1 MLGPSLGSTA
11 QPSPSTWP
19 DLGPLHLP
27 ALGIRAAVQAGGCW
41 TEGGG
46 AGGGVCVRG
55 GGAVGEG
62 EGVRLLQCPLP
73 TLYLLWPAPP
83 FSGLWAAL
91 TRLRLG
97 FLSLYTPFLR

>member
-46 AGGGVCVRG
+46 AGGGVCVWWGSSWRG
-55 GGAVGEG
+55 GGSATAAVPAAHT
-62 EGVRLLQCPLP
+62 LPPLAGP
-73 TLYLLWPAPP
+73 TLFRTVGRAY
-83 FSGLWAAL
+83 
-91 TRLRLG
+91 
-97 FLSLYTPFLR
+97 